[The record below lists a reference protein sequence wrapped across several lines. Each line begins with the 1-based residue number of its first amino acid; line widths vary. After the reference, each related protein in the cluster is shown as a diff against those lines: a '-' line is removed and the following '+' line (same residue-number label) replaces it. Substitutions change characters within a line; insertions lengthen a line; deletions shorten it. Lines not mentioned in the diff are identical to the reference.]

1 MILGLNLNHDYA
13 LCKLT
18 ESNLHLL
25 EFERISRIRNH
36 WIEPECYSLAILDD
50 FNTCEIKKI
59 ELICLNSPKLRSIK
73 ANNGNLS
80 SNIHHYVFDGEYPS
94 ITGHDHHPNGVVNFR
109 GFQIPAV
116 WISHYHAHAASGY
129 YTSSFT
135 EADILCLDGGGDF
148 GFGAI
153 FEAKMEKIT
162 LIERLIDWNFGFSY
176 NAFSR
181 NQLAKQG
188 FHEGKIMAMASYG
201 KPENYLNP
209 IFTMNGKLRQIKFPV
224 SVHGVA
230 KMQQEFEQ
238 SVIKLLEMKTNRNQN
253 LICTGG
259 CFLNV
264 QLNRKIAESGL
275 YDRIYIPPYVGDMGT
290 AIGSALIGSQLIGRK
305 LPPLKVLQSPFLG
318 NDMHATKQI
327 IEQKIQKINFD

>member
-13 LCKLT
+13 LCKLS
-18 ESNLHLL
+18 ESDLHLL

-36 WIEPECYSLAILDD
+36 WVKPESYSLAILDD
-50 FNTCEIKKI
+50 FNTCEIEKI

-73 ANNGNLS
+73 ANGGDLS
-80 SNIHHYVFDGEYPS
+80 SNVNNYVFDGEYPS
-94 ITGHDHHPNGVVNFR
+94 RTGDSSHGKGIVNFR

-153 FEAKMEKIT
+153 FEARNEQIT
-162 LIERLIDWNFGFSY
+162 LIERLIDWNYGFSY
-176 NAFSR
+176 NEFSR

-201 KPENYLNP
+201 KPEHYLDQ
-209 IFTMNGKLRQIKFPV
+209 IFTSVGKLEKMKFPI
-224 SVHGVA
+224 SIHGVA
-230 KMQQEFEQ
+230 KMQQQFEC
-238 SVIKLLEMKTNRNQN
+238 SVLKLLEAKVKRNRN
-253 LICTGG
+253 LVCSGG

-264 QLNRKIAESGL
+264 QLNRRIAESGL
-275 YDRIYIPPYVGDMGT
+275 YERIYIPPYVGDMGT
-290 AIGSALIGSQLIGRK
+290 AIGSALIGSKLIGCQF
-305 LPPLKVLQSPFLG
+305 PPALVLQSPFLG
-318 NDMHATKQI
+318 NEMVAPRQL
-327 IEQKIQKINFD
+327 IEKKIQELAND